1 MDLVVETERLRQA
14 LDDLQ
19 RALEA
24 ERQRADTER
33 ERAEM
38 ERQRAE
44 VAETAARRLQLELD
58 LLLRKLVGPS
68 SERVVDPN
76 QLPLP
81 VKGAEPPPVPAREA
95 DPEPGGDSEPKGERR
110 TKRTRNR
117 RNIEDM
123 NHLRTEVHHEQ
134 HTPACPCG
142 CGAKGVVIGQDVS
155 WRLER
160 VPAEIVRH
168 KNIRDRF
175 AFPEHRERVGDGTPA
190 PIWTAPPPFTYALP
204 GALCG
209 DGLLVSVVIDKYCDH
224 LPLYR
229 QSKRFEREGLDLSRQ
244 TLCDWM
250 MEFGALLLPIVKVLS
265 AEVLAGVWLRA
276 DATGMPV
283 MDETRTKGK
292 AHHGHL
298 WAWGNYDT
306 VVFTYTP
313 DKKAPTVAALFPDFQ
328 GVVLIDGATDFN
340 LLERREGVTRA
351 GCWAHAR
358 RLFYD
363 AMPSDA
369 LLASRGL
376 AAIRQLF
383 VAERVV
389 MAAPVDERLALRDEL
404 CRPILAGIRN
414 WVDEELPRAVPGFPM
429 HRALQYLDNQWDRLC
444 VFLEHAAIACHNNDS
459 ERDLRRPVKGKANYH
474 FAGSPRGAH
483 AAAVF
488 YTLIGTCLL
497 QGIDPRRYLLE
508 VVRRLDEPP
517 TRLTPQAI
525 RLEWLEAAKPAA
537 A

>member
-1 MDLVVETERLRQA
+1 MDLVGDNERLQRVVV
-14 LDDLQ
+14 DLQ
-19 RALEA
+19 RELDAA
-24 ERQRADTER
+24 R
-33 ERAEM
+33 ERAKLADELARLAD
-38 ERQRAE
+38 ERAA

-58 LLLRKLVGPS
+58 MLRRKLIGPS

-81 VKGAEPPPVPAREA
+81 VTTASRAAGEPESPAA
-95 DPEPGGDSEPKGERR
+95 SGDETKKETTGKERKKR
-110 TKRTRNR
+110 TKNR
-117 RNIEDM
+117 RSIDEM

-134 HTPACPCG
+134 HAPTCPCG
-142 CGAKGVVIGQDVS
+142 CGANGVVVGQDVS

-168 KNIRDRF
+168 KNVRDRF
-175 AFPEHRERVGDGTPA
+175 AFPEHRERVDTPM
-190 PIWTAPPPFTYALP
+190 PFWTAPPPCSYALP
-204 GALCG
+204 GAICG
-209 DGLLVSVVIDKYCDH
+209 NELVVSIAIDKYCDH

-229 QSKRFEREGLDLSRQ
+229 QAKRFEREGLDLSRQ

-250 MEFGALLLPIVKVLS
+250 MELGDLFLPIVKVLS
-265 AEVLAGVWLRA
+265 AEVLVGVWLRA
-276 DATGMPV
+276 DATGLPV
-283 MDETRTKGK
+283 MDGSRAKGRT
-292 AHHGHL
+292 HHGHL

-313 DKKAPTVAALFPDFQ
+313 DKKAVTVAALFPAFQ

-340 LLERREGVTRA
+340 LLERTEGVRRA

-358 RLFYD
+358 RMYYE

-389 MAAPVDERLALRDEL
+389 MAAPLDQRLALRNEL
-404 CRPILAGIRN
+404 CRPVLAGIRK

-429 HRALQYLDNQWDRLC
+429 HRALQYLDNQWERLS
-444 VFLEHAAIACHNNDS
+444 VFLEHAAIACHNNDT
-459 ERDLRRPVKGKANYH
+459 ERDLRRPVKGKANWH
-474 FAGSPRGAH
+474 FAGSPRGAK

-508 VVRRLDEPP
+508 VVGRLDEPP
-517 TRLTPQAI
+517 TRLTPQAL
-525 RLEWLEAAKPAA
+525 RLQWIEAAKVAA
-537 A
+537 P